1 MPRRRRL
8 VGAQRPQTFIFLH
21 ENAAGWALDIN
32 ERGLIIWSPAMVLRP
47 PSPSKLSESKEKRPS
62 RGRPRSIDSE
72 RLLAVAREVF
82 LERGIR
88 ATTLEVAERAGVSE
102 GSLFHR
108 FKSKE
113 ALFSA
118 AMDFDQESAPDRLL
132 AALHEVEELDPPE
145 ALLRLST
152 AVLEVGKVALPI
164 MMMSWS
170 NPHLCGGTPF
180 DKKKARF
187 RDFLKAL
194 GAYFERQMDGG
205 KLRRMDAEVLAR
217 TFLGAVHHY
226 CMTRMLDETERAMIP
241 EGMFVRGLVDL
252 ILNGAAPLE
261 VTTPSLPKRR
271 VATPKSRGT

>member
-1 MPRRRRL
+1 M
-8 VGAQRPQTFIFLH
+8 
-21 ENAAGWALDIN
+21 
-32 ERGLIIWSPAMVLRP
+32 
-47 PSPSKLSESKEKRPS
+47 
-62 RGRPRSIDSE
+62 
-72 RLLAVAREVF
+72 LAVAREVF

-118 AMDFDQESAPDRLL
+118 AMDFDHENAPDRLL
-132 AALHEVEELDPPE
+132 AALREIEALDPPE

-152 AVLEVGKVALPI
+152 ALLEVGKIALPI

-170 NPHLCGGTPF
+170 NPNLCGATPF

-187 RDFLKAL
+187 REFLKAL
-194 GAYFERQMDGG
+194 GAYFERKMDEG

-217 TFLGAVHHY
+217 AFLGSVHHY
-226 CMTRMLDETERAMIP
+226 CMTRMLDETDGAVIP

-252 ILNGAAPLE
+252 ILNGAAPAKPIAAS
-261 VTTPSLPKRR
+261 PSRR
-271 VATPKSRGT
+271 VLHPKSRVT

>member
-1 MPRRRRL
+1 MASRR
-8 VGAQRPQTFIFLH
+8 
-21 ENAAGWALDIN
+21 
-32 ERGLIIWSPAMVLRP
+32 
-47 PSPSKLSESKEKRPS
+47 SPSDKISEINEKRPG

-72 RLLAVAREVF
+72 QLLAVAREVF

-118 AMDFDQESAPDRLL
+118 AMDFDHENAPGRLL
-132 AALHEVEELDPPE
+132 DAVAEIETLEPSE
-145 ALLRLST
+145 ALMHLST
-152 AVLEVGKVALPI
+152 KLLAVGKVALPM

-170 NPHLCGGTPF
+170 NPQLCGATPF
-180 DKKKARF
+180 DKKKAKF

-194 GAYFERQMDGG
+194 ASYFERKMDEG
-205 KLRRMDAEVLAR
+205 KLRRMDPEVLAR
-217 TFLGAVHHY
+217 AFIGSVHHY
-226 CMTRMLDETERAMIP
+226 CMTRILVEESDGAMIP

-252 ILNGAAPLE
+252 LLNGA
-261 VTTPSLPKRR
+261 LPENDQVSARERR
-271 VATPKSRGT
+271 RLMVLKT

>member
-1 MPRRRRL
+1 M
-8 VGAQRPQTFIFLH
+8 
-21 ENAAGWALDIN
+21 AARSYSA
-32 ERGLIIWSPAMVLRP
+32 A
-47 PSPSKLSESKEKRPS
+47 KLSEMNERRAS
-62 RGRPRSIDSE
+62 RGRPRSIDTE

-118 AMDFDQESAPDRLL
+118 AMDFDHENSPDRLL
-132 AALHEVEELDPPE
+132 SALRDVEALDPPE
-145 ALLRLST
+145 ALLGLAT
-152 AVLEVGKVALPI
+152 ALLEVGKIALPI

-170 NPHLCGGTPF
+170 NPNLCGATPF

-187 RDFLKAL
+187 REFLKTL
-194 GAYFERQMDGG
+194 GAYFERKMDEG

-217 TFLGAVHHY
+217 AFIGAVHHY
-226 CMTRMLDETERAMIP
+226 CMTRMLDETDGAVIP

-252 ILNGAAPLE
+252 ILNGAAPSQPISASS
-261 VTTPSLPKRR
+261 PSRR
-271 VATPKSRGT
+271 VLHPKSR